1 MPIGHGS
8 REPWTHREEEIVCR
22 FYDKGVGEVAALLP
36 GRTVEA
42 IRQRAVRLGVAG
54 STPAGLRKPCASE
67 DREAIM
73 GLHDQ
78 GMGYEAIARI
88 VGVKPQAVSNAILAI
103 ECERA
108 GFVPAQRD
116 GAGGLIQQEVQRIR
130 AFIREGLPNVEI
142 QRRMAVS
149 AACVS
154 NYRRRMKRSGED
166 IVPAGKGLRYA
177 GTRYGNDV
185 RQQVDQHFM
194 QGYGAAKVADLAGVH
209 VSFAKK
215 RRRHLVERLARKG
228 ECLPGCDI
236 TGRRIHVKQSSRF
249 VTEQQKVDLQWL
261 WLNGWAV
268 SPAARHL
275 GIGASTAHNIIR
287 TAKDQLVAD
296 GKPFPRML
304 PQGKRPQLGHT
315 PTSKAKGIA
324 PRPRPSAVSAMPALK
339 RAPTIIAAPCP
350 PKPVVVA
357 APPPPPRRRLSFEE
371 QLARIAAGAG
381 LVPTFKPTR
390 AVTEATLGGVG
401 SALL

>member
-22 FYDKGVGEVAALLP
+22 FYARGVEEVAALLP

-54 STPAGLRKPCASE
+54 GTPAGLRQPCASE
-67 DREAIM
+67 DRDAII

-88 VGVKPQAVSNAILAI
+88 LGVKPQAVSNAVLAI

-108 GFVPAQRD
+108 GFTPAQRD
-116 GAGGLIQQEVQRIR
+116 AAGGLLRHEVERIR

-149 AACVS
+149 APCVS
-154 NYRRRMKRSGED
+154 NYRRRMKQAGEA
-166 IVPAGKGLRYA
+166 IAPAGQGLRYA
-177 GTRYGNDV
+177 GTRYDNDV
-185 RQQVDQHFM
+185 RLQVDHHFM

-215 RRRHLVERLARKG
+215 RRRKLVESLARKG

-236 TGRRIHVKQSSRF
+236 TGRRVAVKQSSRF
-249 VTEQQKVDLQWL
+249 VTDQQKVDLQWL

-268 SPAARHL
+268 APAARHL
-275 GIGASTAHNIIR
+275 GIGGSSAHKIIQ
-287 TAKDQLVAD
+287 TVKEQLIAQ
-296 GKPFPRML
+296 GKPFPKTL
-304 PQGKRPQLGHT
+304 APHQRPQLGHAA
-315 PTSKAKGIA
+315 PPKAKPIA
-324 PRPRPSAVSAMPALK
+324 LRPRPAPVATMPALK
-339 RAPTIIAAPCP
+339 RAPTVIAPPPPVTAAPLMP
-350 PKPVVVA
+350 
-357 APPPPPRRRLSFEE
+357 PPPPPRRRLSFEE

-390 AVTEATLGGVG
+390 AITEATLGGVG